1 MSHITESDDINV
13 LAPPSSL
20 QTRKCANRQPSAH
33 ISSRNND
40 SNQISKHRPRLT
52 SHKAIMQLNSLHSV
66 DRDSEEQDVKKR
78 QNFTPR
84 TNADNSIPSNDASSD
99 LFFTPPGRTSYLP
112 GSNPRS
118 VGLNID
124 ATSVPLPLP
133 PRQAASTP
141 LGIPHGHSTPFTA
154 QDGNV
159 DHLCIANVFDRPQC
173 SHQDSSTPVSIT
185 TRPFVLKMRRSWSHL
200 DLTSPIRAI
209 G

>member
-1 MSHITESDDINV
+1 MSHLAESDDINV

-112 GSNPRS
+112 GSTPRS
-118 VGLNID
+118 VGLGID
-124 ATSVPLPLP
+124 VPLPLS

-141 LGIPHGHSTPFTA
+141 PRIPHGHSTPFTA

-159 DHLCIANVFDRPQC
+159 DHLCIANVFDRPQY
-173 SHQDSSTPVSIT
+173 SHQDSTMPIT
-185 TRPFVLKMRRSWSHL
+185 AKPFVLKMKRSWSHL